1 MFYPLG
7 KAGQPSCLHLYCI
20 FAIVLNHGPQVSELS
35 DLHCTSMSTAT
46 RVVQDLGLKVMTC
59 TCIVMKI

>member
-20 FAIVLNHGPQVSELS
+20 FAIVLYMYVNVFSNKSGSGSRPISNDMYMHCNE
-35 DLHCTSMSTAT
+35 DLNLC
-46 RVVQDLGLKVMTC
+46 V
-59 TCIVMKI
+59 